1 MSRRVVACGELKA
14 IMAEGVGKPSL
25 NRATSRTRQTRNR
38 VIYPW
43 PGVDHPVSGLP
54 RATGRPI
61 QTRFPYAFGHDGLQ
75 LATRDNSPAHSSI
88 GMPSGIP
95 ILADRHSPPTGCGH
109 TVSDSISLPSRGSF
123 HLSLTVLVHYR
134 SPRVFSLGRWSSQ
147 FPTGFHVSSST
158 QNATQEVLAVLPTGL
173 SPCIACRSRAV
184 RLHRGLLT
192 SRPVRSP
199 AR

>member
-1 MSRRVVACGELKA
+1 MQVTRRLILQKARHQAADRSRQHPLTACRH
-14 IMAEGVGKPSL
+14 V
-25 NRATSRTRQTRNR
+25 
-38 VIYPW
+38 
-43 PGVDHPVSGLP
+43 VSG
-54 RATGRPI
+54 
-61 QTRFPYAFGHDGLQ
+61 
-75 LATRDNSPAHSSI
+75 
-88 GMPSGIP
+88 
-95 ILADRHSPPTGCGH
+95 
-109 TVSDSISLPSRGSF
+109 TVSLPFRGSF

-147 FPTGFHVSSST
+147 FPTGFHVSRST

>member
-1 MSRRVVACGELKA
+1 
-14 IMAEGVGKPSL
+14 
-25 NRATSRTRQTRNR
+25 
-38 VIYPW
+38 
-43 PGVDHPVSGLP
+43 GL
-54 RATGRPI
+54 RSV
-61 QTRFPYAFGHDGLQ
+61 H
-75 LATRDNSPAHSSI
+75 
-88 GMPSGIP
+88 P
-95 ILADRHSPPTGCGH
+95 ILAGLHSPPTVCGH
-109 TVSDSISLPSRGSF
+109 TVFRSLSLPSLGSF

-134 SPRVFSLGRWSSQ
+134 SPRVFSLGRWSFQ
-147 FPTGFHVSSST
+147 FPTGFHVSRST